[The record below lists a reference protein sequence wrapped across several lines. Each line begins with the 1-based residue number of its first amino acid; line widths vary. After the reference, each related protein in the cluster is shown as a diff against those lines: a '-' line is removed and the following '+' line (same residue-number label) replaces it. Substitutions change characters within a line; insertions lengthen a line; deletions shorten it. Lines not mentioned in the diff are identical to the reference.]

1 MNQQKKMSNNYF
13 ETKEHSE
20 ITKDIG
26 SKYFKELEEFAQNN
40 PNLLTYAK
48 KGVLKTTQYVGIIQT
63 KSGFVL
69 EILPKIG
76 GKEILIKMLKTLK
89 DSNFKLSN
97 ETNLKSQKNF
107 PLLEIFI
114 EMYLDEVEKVIKKG
128 IKSNYILKT
137 ENQNFLKGKLKINEH
152 IKKNYIHKERFF
164 VEYDEYLPDIVE
176 NQIIKTTLKKLSKL
190 SHNFKNQKRIR
201 EFLFVFDGIR
211 EIYNPKNS
219 FSRIIKNRMMNYYEK
234 VLGFSK
240 VFLLQETLIP
250 YKGKNEVFALLFDM
264 NVLFENY
271 VESLLKNSKIKNLQT
286 KFSREYLLSE
296 NTIGLEPDY
305 MFKLNN
311 ELIIADAKYKIL
323 EKKLKR
329 EDVFQ
334 VYSYMNYF
342 GCDKAYI
349 FAPKSSN
356 EKNKTYTIEKT
367 NKTITLFYVDIKKDK
382 IINFEKRREDE

>member
-1 MNQQKKMSNNYF
+1 
-13 ETKEHSE
+13 
-20 ITKDIG
+20 
-26 SKYFKELEEFAQNN
+26 
-40 PNLLTYAK
+40 
-48 KGVLKTTQYVGIIQT
+48 
-63 KSGFVL
+63 
-69 EILPKIG
+69 
-76 GKEILIKMLKTLK
+76 
-89 DSNFKLSN
+89 
-97 ETNLKSQKNF
+97 
-107 PLLEIFI
+107 
-114 EMYLDEVEKVIKKG
+114 
-128 IKSNYILKT
+128 
-137 ENQNFLKGKLKINEH
+137 
-152 IKKNYIHKERFF
+152 
-164 VEYDEYLPDIVE
+164 
-176 NQIIKTTLKKLSKL
+176 
-190 SHNFKNQKRIR
+190 
-201 EFLFVFDGIR
+201 
-211 EIYNPKNS
+211 
-219 FSRIIKNRMMNYYEK
+219 
-234 VLGFSK
+234 
-240 VFLLQETLIP
+240 
-250 YKGKNEVFALLFDM
+250 M